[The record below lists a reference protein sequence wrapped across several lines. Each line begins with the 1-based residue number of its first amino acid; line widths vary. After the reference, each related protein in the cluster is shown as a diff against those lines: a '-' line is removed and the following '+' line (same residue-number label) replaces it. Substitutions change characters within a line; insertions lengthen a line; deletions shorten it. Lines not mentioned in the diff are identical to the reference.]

1 MAVVVGAAL
10 SVAGAQMQTV
20 LNNPLASPF
29 TLGISAAAGFGASL
43 ALVLGVSLVPTL
55 TSFIVP
61 VNAFIMA
68 VAAAML
74 IHVLSHRK
82 GVTTETI
89 VLLGIA
95 LVFTFNALQAFL
107 QYLASEQA
115 LAAVVFW
122 TMGSLG
128 KATWGKLA
136 ITSVVVALMLPLFAR
151 RAWQLTALRLGDDK
165 ARSLGINVYRLRL
178 ETLLAISLLAAVPVA
193 FVGTIGFIGLVGPH
207 IARILIGEDQR
218 FFLPASAI
226 TGALMLSATS
236 VVSKSI
242 VPGIIFPIGVIT
254 ALVGVPFFFALIL
267 TSKKRSWQ

>member
-1 MAVVVGAAL
+1 
-10 SVAGAQMQTV
+10 
-20 LNNPLASPF
+20 
-29 TLGISAAAGFGASL
+29 
-43 ALVLGVSLVPTL
+43 
-55 TSFIVP
+55 
-61 VNAFIMA
+61 
-68 VAAAML
+68 
-74 IHVLSHRK
+74 VLSHRK

-136 ITSVVVALMLPLFAR
+136 ITSVVVVLMLPLFAR

-178 ETLLAISLLAAVPVA
+178 ETLLAVSLLAAVPVA

-207 IARILIGEDQR
+207 IARMLIGEDQR

-226 TGALMLSATS
+226 TGALMLSVTS

>member
-1 MAVVVGAAL
+1 
-10 SVAGAQMQTV
+10 
-20 LNNPLASPF
+20 
-29 TLGISAAAGFGASL
+29 
-43 ALVLGVSLVPTL
+43 
-55 TSFIVP
+55 
-61 VNAFIMA
+61 MA